1 MPRHATISVSYK
13 EILASYIPL
22 NANKL
27 LSRAQGAAQ
36 AVEDGAVL
44 GALLSRVTDASQ
56 LPDVLHIYE
65 VLRKS
70 RTTRIV
76 KGSTAMR
83 HIFHAHDGPRQR
95 ERDRQLLEY
104 QDQPFDGFPNRWRD
118 PSFQSWLFK
127 YDAEE
132 EAMNAWNVYIRGK
145 FPGATEGWMKAAM

>member
-1 MPRHATISVSYK
+1 MLLPSVDT
-13 EILASYIPL
+13 
-22 NANKL
+22 
-27 LSRAQGAAQ
+27 LSSSAQGAAQ

-44 GALLSRVTDASQ
+44 GSLLSRVTDVSQ

-65 VLRKS
+65 ALRKP

-83 HIFHAHDGPRQR
+83 DVFHVRDGPCQR

-104 QDQPFDGFPNRWRD
+104 QDEPFEAFPNRWRD
-118 PSFQSWLFK
+118 PVFQSWMFS

-132 EAMNAWNVYIRGK
+132 EVKRAWNAYLKGK
-145 FPGATEGWMKAAM
+145 FPGTTGGWVKAVL